1 MPTFPAPTPI
11 SVVVDLPAGSLQV
24 VAAERDD
31 VVVTVVP
38 ANADKASDVRVAE
51 ETQVELADGVL
62 TVTGP
67 RPLRQV
73 VLGPKGWTSVTIEV
87 PAGSSL
93 SGKAGSAY
101 TEGRFGDVD
110 LALSVGDARIEDA
123 DRVELKVSAGS
134 VAIGRVAGP
143 AQIRVSAG
151 SVRAREIAGEATIR
165 AANGAT
171 TIGAVTGSLTV
182 AGANGDVVVGR
193 VTGTLAVKAA
203 YGNLRVDSVE
213 AGSVD
218 LNTSYGS
225 VEVGVR
231 EGTAAHLD
239 VSSQHGAV
247 RNLLEPTGGPVDDQA
262 TAEILVR
269 TGFGNVVVRR
279 PENIPTGA

>member
-1 MPTFPAPTPI
+1 MPTFPAPAPI

-24 VAAERDD
+24 VASDRDD
-31 VVVTVVP
+31 AVVTVAP
-38 ANADKASDVRVAE
+38 ATPGKSSDVRVAE
-51 ETQVELADGVL
+51 ETHVDLSNSVL

-73 VLGPKGWTSVTIEV
+73 VLGPKGWTTVTIEV

-93 SGKAGSAY
+93 SGKAGSAF

-110 LALSVGDARIEDA
+110 LALSVGDARIDAA
-123 DRVELKVSAGS
+123 DRLELKVSAGS
-134 VAIGRVAGP
+134 VAVGRAAGP
-143 AQIRVSAG
+143 TQIRVSAG

-165 AANGAT
+165 SANGT
-171 TIGAVTGSLTV
+171 TTVGAVTGSLTV
-182 AGANGDVVVGR
+182 AGAHGEVVVGR
-193 VTGTLAVKAA
+193 VAGSLAVKAA
-203 YGNLRVDSVE
+203 YGDIRVDSVE
-213 AGSVD
+213 SGSVD
-218 LNTSYGS
+218 VTTSYGS

-247 RNLLEPTGGPVDDQA
+247 RNLLEPSGGPVDDQA
-262 TAEILVR
+262 TAEVRVR